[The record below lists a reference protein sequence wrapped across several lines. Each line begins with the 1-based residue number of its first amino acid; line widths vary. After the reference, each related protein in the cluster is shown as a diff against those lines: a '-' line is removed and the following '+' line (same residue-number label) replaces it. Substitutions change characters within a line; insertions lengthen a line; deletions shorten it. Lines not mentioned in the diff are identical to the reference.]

1 MKLRLS
7 PLPDADNG
15 SYGFGAQVHGV
26 DVAAVA
32 QQASGG
38 EDGGIRA
45 TMLQAMREHG
55 LLLFRGQKELEP
67 EEQLAFAKIFPW
79 DMTASPDRLSL
90 QSRHGQAFIPAVPEV
105 VVQGHGVVPAG
116 HYGLPAGELRQTQD
130 HWQWHADG
138 LHQLITPPVHT
149 QMYCTVAPER
159 GGATGFV
166 SAHEAWDR
174 LPPRLK
180 SKASGLRARYQTVAH
195 PMSVCVEN
203 TSFSSIARFAVLRNE
218 RC

>member
-79 DMTASPDRLSL
+79 DMTASPDLDSRCRVGMDRRSFRLFQRSSCRDTVL
-90 QSRHGQAFIPAVPEV
+90 CQLATMACQPA
-105 VVQGHGVVPAG
+105 
-116 HYGLPAGELRQTQD
+116 
-130 HWQWHADG
+130 
-138 LHQLITPPVHT
+138 
-149 QMYCTVAPER
+149 
-159 GGATGFV
+159 
-166 SAHEAWDR
+166 S
-174 LPPRLK
+174 
-180 SKASGLRARYQTVAH
+180 
-195 PMSVCVEN
+195 
-203 TSFSSIARFAVLRNE
+203 
-218 RC
+218 